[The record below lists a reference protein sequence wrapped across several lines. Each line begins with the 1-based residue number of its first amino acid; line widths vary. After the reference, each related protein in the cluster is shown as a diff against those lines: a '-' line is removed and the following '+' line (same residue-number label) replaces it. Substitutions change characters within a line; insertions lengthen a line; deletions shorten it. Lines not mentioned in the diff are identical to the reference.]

1 MMRPLPRADIVPH
14 SSGAKWLQT
23 AALILALL
31 IFASAIAAGFVGG
44 YLPVRLFDHDR
55 WVSDESGETDVRLS
69 MIDHL
74 VRSGRLDGKSR
85 KDVLSLLG
93 PPTDTNYFADWH
105 LVYRLGWQ
113 RGLFRIDSEWLVIR
127 FGASDTVSEYEVVVD

>member
-1 MMRPLPRADIVPH
+1 MPIVP
-14 SSGAKWLQT
+14 
-23 AALILALL
+23 
-31 IFASAIAAGFVGG
+31 FD
-44 YLPVRLFDHDR
+44 PVR
-55 WVSDESGETDVRLS
+55 WVSDESGENNVRLS

-74 VRSGRLDGKSR
+74 VRSGRLDEMSR

-93 PPTDTNYFADWH
+93 PPTDTSKFADWD

-127 FGASDTVSEYEVVVD
+127 FGASDTVAEYEVTAD